1 MILVDTGAWVALLDQ
16 ADLHHEWAVKCFKIL
31 KPPLFTCDA
40 VLAETWH
47 LLGRAPQ
54 SRKVLGAMHRDGIF
68 RSDFA
73 FEDHTPAIWRLL
85 EKYSDVPMDF
95 ADACLVRL
103 SEIHAKSLV
112 WTTDSDFNIYRRHG
126 RQVVP
131 VMAPWQMPTE
141 IH

>member
-1 MILVDTGAWVALLDQ
+1 LPFSTKRI
-16 ADLHHEWAVKCFKIL
+16 
-31 KPPLFTCDA
+31 FTTNG
-40 VLAETWH
+40 L
-47 LLGRAPQ
+47 
-54 SRKVLGAMHRDGIF
+54 
-68 RSDFA
+68 
-73 FEDHTPAIWRLL
+73 
-85 EKYSDVPMDF
+85 YDVPMDF